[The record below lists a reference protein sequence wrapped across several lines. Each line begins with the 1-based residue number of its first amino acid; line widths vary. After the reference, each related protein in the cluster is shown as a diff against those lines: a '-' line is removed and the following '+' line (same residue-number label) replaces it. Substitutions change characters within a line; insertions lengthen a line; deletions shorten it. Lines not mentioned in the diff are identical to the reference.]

1 MASKLLKEGKF
12 AEQFVNSDT
21 DTTYLAIL
29 KHIEEMFT
37 IYAVFYFIRITG
49 TLTEIFNCGANF
61 LQFINLRCLLEC

>member
-21 DTTYLAIL
+21 DTTDLAIL

-37 IYAVFYFIRITG
+37 IYAVFQYP
-49 TLTEIFNCGANF
+49 L
-61 LQFINLRCLLEC
+61 